1 MGASADAGEGTWGK
15 RTTRNKET
23 NSNRSF
29 SFDAI
34 AAILKQKSFWFA
46 KSFSTGL
53 KSSLM

>member
-15 RTTRNKET
+15 RTSRNKET
-23 NSNRSF
+23 NPNRSF

-34 AAILKQKSFWFA
+34 AAILKQRSFWFA
-46 KSFSTGL
+46 KSFSAGL